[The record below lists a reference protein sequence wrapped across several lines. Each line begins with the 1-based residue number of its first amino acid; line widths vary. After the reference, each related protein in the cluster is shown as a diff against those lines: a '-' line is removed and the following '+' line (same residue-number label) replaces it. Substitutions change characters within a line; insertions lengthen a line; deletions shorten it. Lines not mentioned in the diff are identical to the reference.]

1 MDWDKAFLR
10 MEYFYSVFLILLF
23 SSVFSILTKII
34 KQSSIWVL
42 ILISSDIYLKGLMSE
57 VISFFHR
64 KTSFNWLCHR
74 PSEMETVEISAQT
87 VNPFQEKVKPQ
98 DFELLKT
105 LGRGGYGKVG
115 IFLFASSF
123 VYMCMLLRESPA
135 KVASGEI
142 VFVRGWF
149 TYKNNQFISLQ

>member
-1 MDWDKAFLR
+1 
-10 MEYFYSVFLILLF
+10 
-23 SSVFSILTKII
+23 
-34 KQSSIWVL
+34 
-42 ILISSDIYLKGLMSE
+42 
-57 VISFFHR
+57 
-64 KTSFNWLCHR
+64 
-74 PSEMETVEISAQT
+74 METVEISAQT

-142 VFVRGWF
+142 VFVRG
-149 TYKNNQFISLQ
+149 